1 MGSAPLARLFMYDL
15 RQHESDLTAALRRL
29 ERVSK
34 FADVMAE
41 ATVGA
46 GVRVERKATSPS
58 QEPTLRGAVF
68 RAWAGGRWTEAA
80 TSVLEPAA
88 IARTVGDLER
98 TVAKAGVGPDLA
110 GEANATR
117 QEWTE
122 RPTRPM
128 SDLSFE
134 ETIALEKDILAW
146 ATEIPDVREC
156 QVSIGWAEEERF
168 YLNTAGARVYQVTPR
183 THYSVA
189 PIAMENGRVEFDAL
203 IEGGLG
209 GQEQLSSLTQERVRE
224 VSRGAK
230 ELLHA
235 AAPPTGQMEV
245 LLDPSTT
252 GTLAHES
259 FGHGTEADQFVRD
272 RSYLKP
278 ILGTVVGPDFLTII
292 DNGAYPGGWGTIY
305 CDDEGHPGHRTVL
318 VDRGRFVGGLH
329 DRETAAMF
337 HAAPTG
343 NARRADFLSRLFVR
357 MTNTYV
363 EGGDW
368 SLEELIS
375 ETKDGVLL
383 ERATSGIE
391 DPQGGQMQ
399 LKVKKGYRIV
409 NGERTELV
417 SSMALSGKVL
427 DVLKSAR
434 GVSRP
439 SDFEMSPGFCGKGQ
453 TDILPVGSGGTYLLA
468 TAIVGPA

>member
-29 ERVSK
+29 ELVSK

-46 GVRVERKATSPS
+46 GVRVERKATSPF
-58 QEPTLRGAVF
+58 QAPTLRGAVF
-68 RAWAGGRWTEAA
+68 RAWAGGRWREVA
-80 TSVLEPAA
+80 TSALEPDA
-88 IARTVGDLER
+88 IARTAAELER
-98 TVAKAGVGPDLA
+98 IVVKAGAGAELA
-110 GEANATR
+110 GDANVTR
-117 QEWTE
+117 QEWIE
-122 RPTRPM
+122 RPARPM
-128 SDLSFE
+128 SELSIE
-134 ETIALEKDILAW
+134 ATIALEKDILGW
-146 ATEIPDVREC
+146 ATEVPDVREC
-156 QVSIGWAEEERF
+156 QVVIDWTEQERF
-168 YLNTAGARVYQVTPR
+168 YLNTAGARVYEVLPR
-183 THYSVA
+183 THYTVA
-189 PIAMENGRVEFDAL
+189 PIVTENGRVEFDAL

-209 GQEQLSSLTQERVRE
+209 GQEQLSSLTPERVRG
-224 VSRGAK
+224 VSRAAK

-278 ILGTVVGPDFLTII
+278 LLGTVVGPDYLTIV
-292 DNGAYPGGWGTIY
+292 DNGAYPGGWGTIC

-329 DRETAAMF
+329 DRETAAVF
-337 HAAPTG
+337 STSATG

-363 EGGDW
+363 EAGDW

-409 NGERTELV
+409 NGERSELV

-427 DVLKSAR
+427 DVLKSVR
-434 GVSRP
+434 GVSRQ
-439 SDFEMSPGFCGKGQ
+439 SDFEMNPGFCGKGQ
-453 TDILPVGSGGTYLLA
+453 TDMLPVGSGGTYLLA